1 MRAMRATLHQLEQ
14 TIRQRRTADPT
25 ASYVAKLAAKGRAKI
40 AQKVGEEAVETVIAA
55 MADDRAGAV
64 GESADLLF
72 HLLMLLADLDIPL
85 DSVLD
90 ELDRREGVSGI
101 VEKAARPSD

>member
-1 MRAMRATLHQLEQ
+1 MRATLHTLEQ
-14 TIRQRRTADPT
+14 TIRQRREADPSI
-25 ASYVAKLAAKGRAKI
+25 SYVAKLTARGRAKI

-55 MADDRAGAV
+55 MANDRAEVV

-72 HLLMLLADLDIPL
+72 HLLLLLADMDVPL
-85 DSVLD
+85 DAVLD

-101 VEKAARPSD
+101 AEKAARAAD